1 MFATLEQALEA
12 VKNNADSYKEVVAPL
27 NGDKALAIMAVAKN
41 GRLLKHCNNELRADL
56 EVVYQAC
63 SNAPIAIMFADFYI
77 KEKVIGNDGDLLQK
91 LKILMD
97 YKEVKE
103 ALEEPKQEQQPKIEE
118 VATTTPT
125 VEVEPEAP
133 AQDLFADS
141 VIEPNQEEQMT
152 QGQIGEES
160 QEPTEPEAQ
169 EKVEEKKATNSKAN
183 SKAKP
188 KASNKAQP
196 KGKKPVAKK
205 GEKKEEPEGE
215 QNPE

>member
-141 VIEPNQEEQMT
+141 VVEPNQEEQLI

-160 QEPTEPEAQ
+160 QEPEVE

-196 KGKKPVAKK
+196 KGKKPVTKK

>member
-103 ALEEPKQEQQPKIEE
+103 ALEEPKQEQQPKVEE

-133 AQDLFADS
+133 AQDLFTDS
-141 VIEPNQEEQMT
+141 VIEPNQEEQLI

-160 QEPTEPEAQ
+160 QEPEVE
-169 EKVEEKKATNSKAN
+169 EKVEEKKATNSNKKAKAN
-183 SKAKP
+183 
-188 KASNKAQP
+188 NKAQN

-205 GEKKEEPEGE
+205 GEKQEPETE
-215 QNPE
+215 KDPE

>member
-103 ALEEPKQEQQPKIEE
+103 ALEQPKQEQQPKVEEPKVEE

-133 AQDLFADS
+133 AQDLFTDS
-141 VIEPNQEEQMT
+141 VVEPNQEEQLI

-160 QEPTEPEAQ
+160 QEPEVE
-169 EKVEEKKATNSKAN
+169 EKVEEKKATNSNKKA
-183 SKAKP
+183 
-188 KASNKAQP
+188 KASNKVQP

>member
-1 MFATLEQALEA
+1 MFATLEQALAA
-12 VKNNADSYKEVVAPL
+12 VKNNADSYKDVVAPL

-77 KEKVIGNDGDLLQK
+77 KEKVIGNDGGLLQK

-103 ALEEPKQEQQPKIEE
+103 TLEEPKAAKQEPQPQVEE

-125 VEVEPEAP
+125 VEVEAEAP
-133 AQDLFADS
+133 AQDLFTDS
-141 VIEPNQEEQMT
+141 VVEPNQEEQLI

-160 QEPTEPEAQ
+160 QEPEVE
-169 EKVEEKKATNSKAN
+169 EKVEEPKATNSKAN

>member
-1 MFATLEQALEA
+1 
-12 VKNNADSYKEVVAPL
+12 
-27 NGDKALAIMAVAKN
+27 
-41 GRLLKHCNNELRADL
+41 
-56 EVVYQAC
+56 
-63 SNAPIAIMFADFYI
+63 
-77 KEKVIGNDGDLLQK
+77 
-91 LKILMD
+91 MD
-97 YKEVKE
+97 YQDVKS
-103 ALEEPKQEQQPKIEE
+103 ALEEPKAAKQEQQPKIEE

-133 AQDLFADS
+133 AQDLFTDS
-141 VIEPNQEEQMT
+141 VVEPNQEEQLI

-160 QEPTEPEAQ
+160 QEPEVE